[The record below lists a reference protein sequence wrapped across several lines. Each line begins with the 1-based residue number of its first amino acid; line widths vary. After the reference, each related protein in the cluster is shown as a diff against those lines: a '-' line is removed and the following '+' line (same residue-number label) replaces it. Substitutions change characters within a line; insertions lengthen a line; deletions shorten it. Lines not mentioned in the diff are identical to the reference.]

1 MNQISEINSLL
12 SVYECLMSP
21 LSIIDRVRT
30 GPGKPGKS
38 WNLIIWI
45 LGLESHG
52 MLAWKVME
60 FHVGKCVYSRAAYCS
75 GLSDMY
81 AGKKIDYGNM

>member
-1 MNQISEINSLL
+1 MVNVLL
-12 SVYECLMSP
+12 QFHGKCYVITVSVTF
-21 LSIIDRVRT
+21 RVRT

-45 LGLESHG
+45 PGLESHG
-52 MLAWKVME
+52 ILAKSWKVME
-60 FHVGKCVYSRAAYCS
+60 FHVGKFVCSRAAYNCS

-81 AGKKIDYGNM
+81 AGKNIKLRQ